1 MQRAKGETE
10 TQSSREVR
18 QQNLETE
25 KKTVRI
31 I

>member
-1 MQRAKGETE
+1 MQRAKGEIE